1 MDFKTFIKAVGTGP
15 KGNRDLSID
24 EACEAVAQILQNKP
38 TRAQMGAF
46 LIAWR
51 TKLESQ
57 DEFKGAI
64 KALKSFMKFKK
75 VDDSIELG
83 YNFDGRNNNPYLFPL
98 YENILNNFFQ
108 KNKDV
113 RRLNFVISGDLLQPT
128 KKGITTKDIFKNF
141 DEGQYLHYFDR
152 VEYLNEL
159 SAITPLRHE
168 FGLRTAFNTVEKAL
182 NPGLSEY
189 AVVGAFHKPYVSKY
203 IDMYEEYFKDMTVIR
218 GSEGDIEIF
227 KEMLSIQQELSGL
240 KEAVTNAVNKKDSLP
255 SETDKR
261 IGSAEVCRLL
271 HISKSTLKAYR
282 EKKVFSYVKIGS
294 RYNYSA
300 KEINDL
306 MKPGK

>member
-24 EACEAVAQILQNKP
+24 EACEAVTQILQNKP
-38 TRAQMGAF
+38 TQAQMGAF

-75 VDDSIELG
+75 IDDSIELG

-203 IDMYEEYFKDMTVIR
+203 IDMYEEYFKDITVIR

-227 KEMLSIQQELSGL
+227 KDSKFWQ
-240 KEAVTNAVNKKDSLP
+240 KKDDQIVEVEFSLKDFGINYDRIF
-255 SETDKR
+255 ENLTLEENLNILRNYDDDILKLAKFNVALYLIFAKR
-261 IGSAEVCRLL
+261 VDSLDEAWQRL
-271 HISKSTLKAYR
+271 
-282 EKKVFSYVKIGS
+282 
-294 RYNYSA
+294 N
-300 KEINDL
+300 
-306 MKPGK
+306 

>member
-24 EACEAVAQILQNKP
+24 EACEAVTQILQNKP
-38 TRAQMGAF
+38 TQAQMGAF

-75 VDDSIELG
+75 IDDSIELG

-152 VEYLNEL
+152 VGYLNEL
-159 SAITPLRHE
+159 SAITPLR
-168 FGLRTAFNTVEKAL
+168 
-182 NPGLSEY
+182 
-189 AVVGAFHKPYVSKY
+189 
-203 IDMYEEYFKDMTVIR
+203 
-218 GSEGDIEIF
+218 
-227 KEMLSIQQELSGL
+227 Q
-240 KEAVTNAVNKKDSLP
+240 
-255 SETDKR
+255 
-261 IGSAEVCRLL
+261 IGRAHV
-271 HISKSTLKAYR
+271 
-282 EKKVFSYVKIGS
+282 
-294 RYNYSA
+294 
-300 KEINDL
+300 
-306 MKPGK
+306 

>member
-75 VDDSIELG
+75 IDDSIELG

-227 KEMLSIQQELSGL
+227 KDSKFWQ
-240 KEAVTNAVNKKDSLP
+240 KKDDQIVEVEFSLKDFGINYDRIF
-255 SETDKR
+255 ENLTLEENLNILRNYDDDILKLAKFNVALYLLFAKR
-261 IGSAEVCRLL
+261 VDSLDEAWQRL
-271 HISKSTLKAYR
+271 
-282 EKKVFSYVKIGS
+282 
-294 RYNYSA
+294 N
-300 KEINDL
+300 
-306 MKPGK
+306 

>member
-24 EACEAVAQILQNKP
+24 EACEAVTQILQNKP
-38 TRAQMGAF
+38 TQAQMGAF

-75 VDDSIELG
+75 IDDSIELG

-227 KEMLSIQQELSGL
+227 KDSKFWQ
-240 KEAVTNAVNKKDSLP
+240 KKDDQIVEVEFSLKDFGINYDRIF
-255 SETDKR
+255 ENLTLEENLNILRNYDDDILKLAKFNVALYLLFAKR
-261 IGSAEVCRLL
+261 VDSLDEAWQRL
-271 HISKSTLKAYR
+271 
-282 EKKVFSYVKIGS
+282 
-294 RYNYSA
+294 N
-300 KEINDL
+300 
-306 MKPGK
+306 

>member
-24 EACEAVAQILQNKP
+24 EACEAVTQILQNKP
-38 TRAQMGAF
+38 TQAQMGAF

-75 VDDSIELG
+75 IDDSIELG

-159 SAITPLRHE
+159 SAITPIRHE

-227 KEMLSIQQELSGL
+227 KDSKFWQ
-240 KEAVTNAVNKKDSLP
+240 KKDDQIVEVEFSLKDFGINYDRIF
-255 SETDKR
+255 ENLTLEENLNILRNYDDDILKLAKFNVALYLLFAKR
-261 IGSAEVCRLL
+261 VDSLDEAWQRL
-271 HISKSTLKAYR
+271 
-282 EKKVFSYVKIGS
+282 
-294 RYNYSA
+294 N
-300 KEINDL
+300 
-306 MKPGK
+306 